1 MKFNVRSGALLL
13 RQGLCFHA
21 SKTPYKPLHACVRY
35 KSSTQLTTSYLH
47 SVGSWSLH
55 EKTVGQL
62 LDAADRNYG
71 KREAVVSVHQ
81 GIRKTFSEARLDA
94 DQLAAGFLAHG
105 LQRGDRIGI
114 WGSNTYEWY
123 LTQYAAAKAGLILV
137 NINPGY
143 RLEELKFCL
152 NKVRVK
158 AMVCD
163 EKFKTSNY
171 YEMLCQL
178 APELLDGQ
186 EELVSNQLPYLKRVI
201 IIADKQLRGAHKFQD
216 VCNAGDS
223 NHMREIEELSHKIQ
237 FDEPCNIQFTS
248 GTTGQPKAATLS
260 HHMIV
265 NNAFNVGNRCSYGLK
280 EHRICMTVP
289 LYHCFGCVLGSLNG
303 AHFGATCV
311 FPSPGFDPQAAVQAM
326 QDERVTSCYGTPTM
340 FVDILNAQRS
350 NQRDV
355 SSLSTGI
362 MSGAPCP
369 QELVLALIN
378 EMNMKDILV
387 MYGMTETSPV
397 TFQCY
402 PTDPVSVRSSTIGYP
417 SDHTEVKIIDEE
429 GKVTPIGVGGELC
442 IRGYCTFL
450 GYWDDVEKTKEVLQ
464 EDRWLKTGD
473 LAILQP
479 DGYGKIIGRIKDM
492 IIRGGENLFP
502 AEIENF
508 LMGHPEVL
516 EAQVFGIPD
525 SRMGEEAVAWIR
537 SAQNSTLTEESLKLW
552 CKGKIAHFKIPK
564 HIIFK
569 EEFPRTVTG
578 KIQKFVMRNI
588 TTKELQL
595 KE

>member
-1 MKFNVRSGALLL
+1 MKFSVCSSSRLL
-13 RQGLCFHA
+13 RQYL
-21 SKTPYKPLHACVRY
+21 PLRSNKILHNSLRTCVRY
-35 KSSTQLTTSYLH
+35 KSSQLTTSYLH
-47 SVGSWSLH
+47 NVGSWSFH

-62 LDAADRNYG
+62 LDAADRKYG
-71 KREAVVSVHQ
+71 NREAVVSVHQ
-81 GIRKTFSEARLDA
+81 GIRKTFSEVRLDA
-94 DQLAAGFLAHG
+94 DRLAAGFLG
-105 LQRGDRIGI
+105 LGLKKGDRIGI

-123 LTQYAAAKAGLILV
+123 LTQYAAAKAGLVLV

-143 RLEELKFCL
+143 RPEELMFCL

-158 AMVCD
+158 ALVCD
-163 EKFKTSNY
+163 ENFKTSNY
-171 YEMLCQL
+171 YDMLCKL
-178 APELLDGQ
+178 APELLYGK
-186 EELVSNQLPYLKRVI
+186 EELVSSQLPHLRWVI
-201 IIADKQLRGAHKFQD
+201 IRTDKNLKGAHKFED
-216 VCNAGDS
+216 VCSAGDNS
-223 NHMREIEELSHKIQ
+223 HLKEIEKLSSKIQ
-237 FDEPCNIQFTS
+237 FDEACNIQFTS

-265 NNAFNVGNRCSYGLK
+265 NNAFSIGNRCGYGLK
-280 EHRICMTVP
+280 EHRICLTVP
-289 LYHCFGCVLGSLNG
+289 LYHCFGCVLGSLGG
-303 AHFGATCV
+303 AHFGATNV
-311 FPSPGFDPQAAVQAM
+311 FPSPGFDAQATVQAV
-326 QDERVTSCYGTPTM
+326 QDERLTSCYGTPTM
-340 FVDILNAQRS
+340 FVDILNAQRGA
-350 NQRDV
+350 QRNM

-417 SDHTEVKIIDEE
+417 CDHTEVKIVDEE
-429 GKVTPIGVGGELC
+429 GQVTPIGVGGELC

-450 GYWDDVEKTKEVLQ
+450 GYWDDADKTREILQ

-479 DGYGKIIGRIKDM
+479 DGYGRIIGRIKDM

-516 EAQVFGIPD
+516 EAQVVGIPD
-525 SRMGEEAVAWIR
+525 TRMGEEAVAWIR
-537 SAQNSTLTEESLKLW
+537 TVEKSTLTEESLKLW

-564 HIIFK
+564 HILFK

-578 KIQKFVMRNI
+578 KIQKFVMRSI
-588 TTKELQL
+588 TIKELQL
-595 KE
+595 E